1 MGLKKGEQGL
11 WGRLEGLVVTKGIFS
26 VCGSF
31 FFNFA
36 STLHSGP
43 FRDGNLDRMNRISRG
58 FKEDM

>member
-1 MGLKKGEQGL
+1 MGSKKGEQGL

-26 VCGSF
+26 VCGCF

-58 FKEDM
+58 IKEDM